1 MGAAPEASRLRWDRT
16 HRVYARGKQIVA
28 RHFPCSKY
36 EDPPD
41 ILPHGRHDT
50 GESSEPAQ
58 RLGDSRGAG
67 GAGSPHH
74 GLRRGQSSSPH
85 LDPTPEVEGHLLA
98 YFLGAVSQGQLTIMK
113 QLGDEA
119 YAAGLADKNCWQVRT
134 SKRLIYLLHHSKDTS
149 LGRYNDALFENID
162 RDLQAFRW
170 APHKILGF
178 LLGNTK
184 SRFTVHAQLRRLD
197 YDDVPSI
204 DWYISLS
211 AVQGHSRVSD
221 IADPST
227 LGEPLTLDRCRALG
241 YVFHATHNK
250 NWESI
255 RDKGLALGHTREEGQ
270 SSRLAIHMAYA
281 GRRRRSMGRR
291 SSMASTSSTA
301 M

>member
-1 MGAAPEASRLRWDRT
+1 MGAAPEASRLRWYRT
-16 HRVYARGKQIVA
+16 HRVYARGRQIVA

-36 EDPPD
+36 EGPPD
-41 ILPHGRHDT
+41 ILPYGRRDT

-58 RLGDSRGAG
+58 CLGEGQA
-67 GAGSPHH
+67 ALVHH
-74 GLRRGQSSSPH
+74 IMAFEEANPAVHALAPRQKWKS
-85 LDPTPEVEGHLLA
+85 TFLA

-119 YAAGLADKNCWQVRT
+119 YAAGLADQNCWQVRT
-134 SKRLIYLLHHSKDTS
+134 SKRLIYLLRHSKDTS

-162 RDLQAFRW
+162 RDLQAFRCS
-170 APHKILGF
+170 PHKILGF

-184 SRFTVHAQLRRLD
+184 SRFTVHVQLRRLD

-221 IADPST
+221 VADPST

-241 YVFHATHNK
+241 YIFHATQLGKHQGQGTRPG
-250 NWESI
+250 SHQGG
-255 RDKGLALGHTREEGQ
+255 RPVQPLGHSHGLCWGLGGAEAWDADPVWQ
-270 SSRLAIHMAYA
+270 VVP
-281 GRRRRSMGRR
+281 
-291 SSMASTSSTA
+291 A